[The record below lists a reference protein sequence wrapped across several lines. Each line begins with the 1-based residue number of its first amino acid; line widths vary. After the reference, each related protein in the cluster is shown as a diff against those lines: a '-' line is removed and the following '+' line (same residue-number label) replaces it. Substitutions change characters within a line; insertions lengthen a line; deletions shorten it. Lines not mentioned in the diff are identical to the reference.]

1 MWKIQIAGDQTQ
13 ALLRLLVD
21 WMVWWW
27 NPAKYKYTN
36 ANTQIQ
42 KTQYKYRQWS
52 DTTPGRFVGWLAGGG
67 ESLPATASITHHGH
81 QPPMLWSSWS
91 SLSWSPSPSWPSCPP
106 WPSWSPSSWYQSW
119 PLSLA
124 SATNHQCCD
133 DHDHLD
139 RHDNLDQHHHPKSAT
154 FMKVNNCL
162 FWPLIWFFTFTF
174 SIFLHIR
181 LSFSQPST
189 PTLGGRTWYPTR

>member
-1 MWKIQIAGDQTQ
+1 MKNPNRRWSDTGPAPFVGWLDGVVMKPSQIQIH
-13 ALLRLLVD
+13 
-21 WMVWWW
+21 
-27 NPAKYKYTN
+27 KCKYTN
-36 ANTQIQ
+36 T
-42 KTQYKYRQWS
+42 KKKQYKYRQWS

-124 SATNHQCCD
+124 SGTNHQCCD
-133 DHDHLD
+133 DHDGHDHLD
-139 RHDNLDQHHHPKSAT
+139 HHDNLDQHHHPKSAT
-154 FMKVNNCL
+154 FMKVDNCFFFCHWYDSSLSL
-162 FWPLIWFFTFTF
+162 FPFFYIIDFPSVNPAHPL
-174 SIFLHIR
+174 
-181 LSFSQPST
+181 
-189 PTLGGRTWYPTR
+189 